1 MLREFLSYLGFA
13 DASVASARAVVGSGS
28 YHEHERLEIVEM
40 IPRDATTVLD
50 VGCAAGAFGAA
61 LKRRSPGLRVVGI
74 EYAEGPASLARER
87 LDEVLQLDLN
97 SLSEGQIPGS
107 FDVIVCADVIEHLL
121 DPERLLSLLAS
132 HLMPGGVL
140 VLSVPNVRHWSVLA
154 PLLIDDL
161 FTYADEGLLDRTHVH
176 LFTYTELVQMLG
188 RSGWKPIDLRLV
200 EIAMPARFEVMVELA
215 GALGGDP
222 LQSRRLMN
230 AFQFLVAA
238 VR

>member
-1 MLREFLSYLGFA
+1 M
-13 DASVASARAVVGSGS
+13 
-28 YHEHERLEIVEM
+28 
-40 IPRDATTVLD
+40 
-50 VGCAAGAFGAA
+50 
-61 LKRRSPGLRVVGI
+61 
-74 EYAEGPASLARER
+74 
-87 LDEVLQLDLN
+87 
-97 SLSEGQIPGS
+97 
-107 FDVIVCADVIEHLL
+107 IVCADVIEHLL